1 MPLKKI
7 LIVNNSSVDQQ
18 FVREL
23 FSNGLTSAMRQP
35 SPAGWTFSG
44 PSIKRKDR
52 PATLYRR
59 RVVGRSVQN
68 PSSRARASTTRRS
81 ASSESRNPSRSD
93 CRAAASTCLT

>member
-1 MPLKKI
+1 MRLKKI

-44 PSIKRKDR
+44 G
-52 PATLYRR
+52 
-59 RVVGRSVQN
+59 V
-68 PSSRARASTTRRS
+68 
-81 ASSESRNPSRSD
+81 
-93 CRAAASTCLT
+93 LTQRT

>member
-35 SPAGWTFSG
+35 SPAGWTFSAG
-44 PSIKRKDR
+44 
-52 PATLYRR
+52 
-59 RVVGRSVQN
+59 V
-68 PSSRARASTTRRS
+68 
-81 ASSESRNPSRSD
+81 
-93 CRAAASTCLT
+93 LTQRTWH